1 MAATALAMLTATA
14 QQTRF
19 CIAQDSKTA
28 PILVDTNDWK
38 GVIRAAQDL
47 GDDVRKVTGTPS
59 EVPSPHDLRI
69 QGHAQPDSLRR
80 LERIH
85 NPRLPLCSQR

>member
-1 MAATALAMLTATA
+1 MMKRLLMMAVTALAMLTATA

-19 CIAQDSKTA
+19 CIAQDGKTA

-47 GDDVRKVTGTPS
+47 GDDFRKGTGTPS
-59 EVPSPHDLRI
+59 EVV
-69 QGHAQPDSLRR
+69 
-80 LERIH
+80 ET
-85 NPRLPLCSQR
+85 SQLLTLNSQQ